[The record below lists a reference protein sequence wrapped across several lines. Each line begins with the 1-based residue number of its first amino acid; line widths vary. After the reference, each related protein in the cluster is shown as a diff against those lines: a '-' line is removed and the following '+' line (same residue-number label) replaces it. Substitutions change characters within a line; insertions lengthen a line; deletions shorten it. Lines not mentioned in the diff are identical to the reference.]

1 MKKMNLL
8 VMSLVSAAALSFSS
22 CSNNDDLGGGAGTQS
37 QVDGFYMTLAIQT
50 PTNNGTRTV
59 GNKTESAKDVE
70 QAVNKGTFFLVDQK
84 GHIAFSR
91 VVDNSTTADEDTKW
105 NGATE
110 KQNGTKLINI
120 KVDKVAAGTTYKV
133 YFLAGGQTIPEN
145 ANPAAF
151 TFTAT
156 EKAGKFA
163 EPFATDNNFAM
174 FNQNDQ
180 NVNGSGYT
188 VVFKSENKDKSIPAK
203 VSYQKDDKTEAV
215 QNAPIK
221 IERITARIDAPT
233 SGAATTIVD
242 YDGTKKLTQA
252 VKDAMADAKAKVKS
266 ITLNKYAIANLT
278 NKTNVMQQWNK
289 TSWDLLIPDGT
300 KPVWQTTNKFGK
312 DKLYADGG
320 FKTTAEAPINYVLEN
335 NSTTDPTKM
344 YFEYKVTLDDTKF
357 KNKAG
362 EVMPADYTGTNPYA
376 GTFYRYNNIIFT
388 SFAQIFN
395 HYADVTDI
403 FGKGVDATAMKAN
416 LDKIF
421 AMAEGTAK
429 EQALEKFRNDYD
441 IEVFVK
447 GMTYYQQEIVDKNIL
462 AEGKS
467 LIQRNTIYKVNVD
480 KIFNIGVQV
489 PNGED
494 EIEKKSLFYLS
505 VTVSVNPWVLN
516 TQNVSLGD

>member
-8 VMSLVSAAALSFSS
+8 AMSLVSAAALSFSS

-59 GNKTESAKDVE
+59 GNKTESAKDAE
-70 QAVNKGTFFLVDQK
+70 QAVTKGTFFLVDQN

-91 VVDNSTTADEDTKW
+91 PVNSSSTNEDEKW

-120 KVDKVAAGTTYKV
+120 KVDQVAAGTTYKV
-133 YFLAGGQTIPEN
+133 YFLAGDQTIPAN
-145 ANPAAF
+145 VNPAAY

-156 EKAGKFA
+156 GKFA
-163 EPFATDNNFAM
+163 EPFATANNFAM

-188 VVFKSENKDKSIPAK
+188 VVFTKGNKDKAHPAQ
-203 VSYQKDDKTEAV
+203 VTYQKNKETEAV
-215 QNAPIK
+215 KNATIK

-233 SGAATTIVD
+233 SGTATTIVD
-242 YDGTKKLTQA
+242 YDGTKTLTQA
-252 VKDAMADAKAKVKS
+252 VKDAMADAKNKVKS

-278 NKTNVMQQWNK
+278 KKTNVMQQWK
-289 TSWDLLIPDGT
+289 ATSWDLIIPTDAT
-300 KPVWQTTNKFGK
+300 PVWQITNDFGK

-320 FKTTAEAPINYVLEN
+320 FKTTAEAPNNYVLEN
-335 NSTTDPTKM
+335 NSTTAPTKM

-403 FGKGVDATAMKAN
+403 FGKGVDATAMKTN

-421 AMAEGTAK
+421 AMEEGEAK
-429 EQALEKFRNDYD
+429 EKALESFRNTYD

-447 GMTYYQQEIVDKNIL
+447 GMTYYQKEIVDTNIL
-462 AEGKS
+462 AAGKS

-494 EIEKKSLFYLS
+494 EIEKKSLFYLE

>member
-8 VMSLVSAAALSFSS
+8 AMSLVSAAALSLSS

-59 GNKTESAKDVE
+59 PGTDGTKTATTEE
-70 QAVNKGTFFLVDQK
+70 QTVTKGTFFLVDQK

-91 VVDNSTTADEDTKW
+91 QVNSSSTNEDEKW

-133 YFLAGGQTIPEN
+133 YFLAGDQTIP
-145 ANPAAF
+145 ANEDPAAY

-156 EKAGKFA
+156 ETAGKFA
-163 EPFATDNNFAM
+163 EPFATANNFAM
-174 FNQNDQ
+174 FNQNDK

-188 VVFKSENKDKSIPAK
+188 VIFQNSNKDKSNPAQ
-203 VSYQKDDKTEAV
+203 VNYQKDKDTEAV
-215 QNAPIK
+215 PNAPIK

-233 SGAATTIVD
+233 SGTATTIVA
-242 YDGTKKLTQA
+242 YDGNKKLTQA

-278 NKTNVMQQWNK
+278 NKTNVMQQWNA
-289 TSWDLLIPDGT
+289 TWDLQIPTGT
-300 KPVWQTTNKFGK
+300 TPVWQITNKFGK
-312 DKLYADGG
+312 EKLYADGG
-320 FKTTAEAPINYVLEN
+320 FKTATEAPNNYVLEN
-335 NSTTDPTKM
+335 NSTAAPTKM
-344 YFEYKVTLDDTKF
+344 YFEYKVTLNDDLTK
-357 KNKAG
+357 A
-362 EVMPADYTGTNPYA
+362 EVADRQD
-376 GTFYRYNNIIFT
+376 GTFYRYNNMIFT
-388 SFAQIFN
+388 SFKQIFEKYN
-395 HYADVTDI
+395 DVTDI
-403 FGKGVDATAMKAN
+403 FGTGKTADVMKGELNKI
-416 LDKIF
+416 LD
-421 AMAEGTAK
+421 MAAGTAR
-429 EQALEKFRNDYD
+429 ETALETFRNTYD
-441 IEVFVK
+441 IEVFDK
-447 GMTYYQQEIVDKNIL
+447 GMTYYQKEIVDKNIL

-494 EIEKKSLFYLS
+494 EIDKKSLFYLS

-516 TQNVSLGD
+516 TQNVELGD